1 MIWNPWRE
9 IKRLQEYLATSS
21 NVVENLR
28 HYLLHEQRHIAEL
41 KKEIAKYEHALR
53 DIADMETPRCSN
65 VVRKAARVAREALHK

>member
-9 IKRLQEYLATSS
+9 IKRMQAHINSLLGTIEYLDKIIKVNIDTLNTLSTQHAT
-21 NVVENLR
+21 
-28 HYLLHEQRHIAEL
+28 
-41 KKEIAKYEHALR
+41 YEHALR

>member
-9 IKRLQEYLATSS
+9 IKRMQAHVNSLLGTIEYLDKIIKVNIDTLNTLSTQHATY
-21 NVVENLR
+21 EN
-28 HYLLHEQRHIAEL
+28 
-41 KKEIAKYEHALR
+41 ALR